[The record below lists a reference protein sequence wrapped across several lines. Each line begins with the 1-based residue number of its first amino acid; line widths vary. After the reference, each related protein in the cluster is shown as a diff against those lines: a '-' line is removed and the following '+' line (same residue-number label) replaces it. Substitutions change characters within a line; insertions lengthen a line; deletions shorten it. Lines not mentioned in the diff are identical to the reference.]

1 MRTSTASW
9 LEAGENEP
17 HTGLPYELRSLLS
30 ESPPTQL
37 YALALHLVAHQSM
50 PYATPFQLEVELLS
64 FVRPPSYC
72 YFVTMMCQTNLMM
85 CLAHHQV
92 GPNILPMCDSMHS
105 YYKLSM
111 NACCRTHVE
120 CVCILHV
127 HSTMQQGQWVLALA
141 SSSVRYIKFAT

>member
-9 LEAGENEP
+9 LEVGENEP

-37 YALALHLVAHQSM
+37 YALALHPIAHQSM

-72 YFVTMMCQTNLMM
+72 YFVTMIIKLVQTFYQ
-85 CLAHHQV
+85 CAT
-92 GPNILPMCDSMHS
+92 
-105 YYKLSM
+105 
-111 NACCRTHVE
+111 ACIH
-120 CVCILHV
+120 IINYL
-127 HSTMQQGQWVLALA
+127 
-141 SSSVRYIKFAT
+141 